1 MSLSIFLFVGEIFYR
16 YLVDNER
23 KKQTPKFRDSAG
35 WTNKHSKL
43 KKLSADFFLIHSAQ
57 DIALALIYDMV
68 NQGRKHERMM

>member
-1 MSLSIFLFVGEIFYR
+1 LGAKFLTLSGKMSLSIFLFVGEIFYR

-43 KKLSADFFLIHSAQ
+43 KKLSADFFLFEKKFI
-57 DIALALIYDMV
+57 LLKV
-68 NQGRKHERMM
+68 